1 MSSVPVPADR
11 PPMESAEDLDDPR
24 ELVHALWQAAYSAG
38 IGVFVYEPS
47 TSRILWN
54 DAMFE
59 VYGVDRASFDHNVS
73 TWLGY
78 VHPEDMARVEADVRA
93 ALRGERPYDTVF
105 RIRQP
110 DGDWRYVKG
119 TAWVER
125 DANGRPIRMAGVNL
139 DVTDRYRF
147 HSLVEAIQ
155 SGTSTEV
162 GTSFF
167 QSLVATL
174 TKTLRVRYA
183 FVTEVYPS
191 EAPTHARVV
200 AASHDGELCHVD
212 DYALAGTPC
221 GEVLFDQVCLFARD
235 VQKLFPEDQALVEL
249 KAESYLGVRLRRS
262 DGTVIGMVVVIDD
275 KPMHDSELT
284 SKLMLIFAGRA
295 GAELQRLQHEDEVSR
310 LNQELE
316 ARVTVRTGEVKRAM
330 RELEAFTYSV
340 SHDLSAP
347 LRAIQGFGTIL
358 SDDYAAGLDE
368 AGRHYLERLLGAAD
382 RMGRLL
388 DDLVSLSKISLRA
401 LNVGKV
407 DLSKLA
413 QDILADLQMQSPRP
427 NMVVSLA
434 PQLVLH
440 ADAGLMRL
448 LLDCLLRNAWHF
460 TAKVELPRIELSERF
475 NNGRRE
481 IFVRDNG
488 VGFDVEGARNLFAP
502 FQTFHGEGSLTG
514 SGTGLAIAQRVVHRH
529 HGGIDAES
537 QPGAGATFYFWLPGP
552 AEMMSL
558 IESERG

>member
-1 MSSVPVPADR
+1 MSSVPAPIDR
-11 PPMESAEDLDDPR
+11 LPMNSAEDLDDPR

-47 TSRILWN
+47 SNRILWN

-59 VYGVDRASFDHNVS
+59 VYGVDRAGFDHNLH

-78 VHPEDMARVEADVRA
+78 VHPEDMARVEGDVKA

-125 DANGRPIRMAGVNL
+125 DGRGRPIRMAGVNL

-155 SGTSTEV
+155 GGTSTAV
-162 GTSFF
+162 GAGFF
-167 QSLVATL
+167 QSLVSTL
-174 TKTLRVRYA
+174 SRTLRVRYA
-183 FVTEVYPS
+183 FVTEVYPL
-191 EAPTHARVV
+191 EAPTRARVV
-200 AASHDGELCHVD
+200 AASHDGELCRFD
-212 DYALAGTPC
+212 DYDLAGTPC
-221 GEVLFDQVCLFARD
+221 AEVLDDQVCLYTRD
-235 VQKLFPEDQALVEL
+235 VQRLFPHDRALVEL
-249 KAESYLGVRLRRS
+249 KAESYLGVRLRRG
-262 DGTVIGMVVVIDD
+262 DGATIGMLVVIDD

-295 GAELQRLQHEDEVSR
+295 SAELQRLQHEDEVRR

-316 ARVTVRTGEVKRAM
+316 ARVAQRTGEVKRAM

-358 SDDYAAGLDE
+358 SDDYAEGIDE

-407 DLSKLA
+407 DLAKLA
-413 QDILADLQMQSPRP
+413 QEILADLQTQSPRP
-427 NMVVSLA
+427 GLSICLTPHLVV
-434 PQLVLH
+434 H

-460 TAKVELPRIELSERF
+460 TARVEAPHIELGERVHQ
-475 NNGRRE
+475 GRRE

-488 VGFDVEGARNLFAP
+488 IGFDVEGARNLFAP

-529 HGGIDAES
+529 HGGITAES
-537 QPGAGATFYFWLPGP
+537 QPGAGASFYFWLPSP

-558 IESERG
+558 IEAEKR